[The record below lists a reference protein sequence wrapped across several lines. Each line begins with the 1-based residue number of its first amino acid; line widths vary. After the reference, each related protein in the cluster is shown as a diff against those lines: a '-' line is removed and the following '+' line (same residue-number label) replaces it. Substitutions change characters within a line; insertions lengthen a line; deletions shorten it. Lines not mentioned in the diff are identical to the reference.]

1 MKQILIILFLISSIS
16 NPVNAEKINMFCLV
30 NFLHLQKAK
39 IDEKEYKRFI
49 GKVIKFEIN
58 MEENLVFDVSEQD
71 ELNVISGI
79 YRGFSEFTKTGA
91 GINYKTKEE
100 LRGDQGKTV
109 KYSYNNTI
117 SIGADSRTGSLTSR
131 IKQTGLSLKK
141 FNFFIPCRWYDY
153 NDNEKLLASAGGI
166 YGKTESGRV
175 EATENVLNMIDQMKG
190 GKKTDQMKCGKEST
204 ESCTVKPKVES
215 KITVNENEI
224 LNLEAYVPFSPD
236 ALLTMY
242 KAKFFNN
249 DITNYAFLKNRNYL
263 KFKKGQKLT
272 FENIKE
278 LSERHFF
285 GLPLHN
291 RVDVDRLK
299 KIKKEYFEKKKKL
312 KKSS

>member
-1 MKQILIILFLISSIS
+1 MKKIFIILFLILSIS
-16 NPVNAEKINMFCLV
+16 NPVNAENINMFCLV

-58 MEENLVFDVSEQD
+58 MEENLVFDVSKED

-79 YRGFSEFTKTGA
+79 YRGFSEFKKTGA
-91 GINYKTKEE
+91 GINYQTEEE

-117 SIGADSRTGSLTSR
+117 FIGADNRTGSLTSR
-131 IKQTGLSLKK
+131 IKQTGFSLKK

-153 NDNEKLLASAGGI
+153 NDNEKLIASAGGI
-166 YGKTESGRV
+166 YGKKESGRV
-175 EATENVLNMIDQMKG
+175 EATENVLNMIDQMKS
-190 GKKTDQMKCGKEST
+190 GKKTDQMKCGKGST

-224 LNLEAYVPFSPD
+224 LNMEAYAPFND
-236 ALLTMY
+236 RALLTFS

-249 DITNYAFLKNRNYL
+249 DLTNYVFLKNRNYL
-263 KFKKGQKLT
+263 KFNKGQKLT
-272 FENIKE
+272 FEDVKE

-285 GLPLHN
+285 ALPLHN

>member
-1 MKQILIILFLISSIS
+1 MNTMVKYTTSTNI
-16 NPVNAEKINMFCLV
+16 V
-30 NFLHLQKAK
+30 
-39 IDEKEYKRFI
+39 R
-49 GKVIKFEIN
+49 
-58 MEENLVFDVSEQD
+58 DVKNDIQYIPTPNS
-71 ELNVISGI
+71 LNVFKRIAKGFNSGQHSFNI
-79 YRGFSEFTKTGA
+79 IGSYGTGKSSFLWA
-91 GINYKTKEE
+91 LERN
-100 LRGDQGKTV
+100 LDQNQPIFEPLNGQF
-109 KYSYNNTI
+109 N
-117 SIGADSRTGSLTSR
+117 G
-131 IKQTGLSLKK
+131 LKK

-249 DITNYAFLKNRNYL
+249 DLTNYVFLKNRNYL

-272 FENIKE
+272 FEDIKE

>member
-249 DITNYAFLKNRNYL
+249 DITNYAFLK
-263 KFKKGQKLT
+263 K
-272 FENIKE
+272 
-278 LSERHFF
+278 
-285 GLPLHN
+285 
-291 RVDVDRLK
+291 
-299 KIKKEYFEKKKKL
+299 
-312 KKSS
+312 